1 MQRMLVIG
9 FVQWIPHTQLSVR
22 TLIGWVVSSVYLG
35 LLVSA
40 RPYKRS
46 DVRRVAF
53 AVQFCTVLIFCMVMC
68 IQLFIHISG
77 CSQFGFGNS
86 HHGVS
91 FC

>member
-53 AVQFCTVLIFCMVMC
+53 AVQFCTVLIFCM
-68 IQLFIHISG
+68 SG
-77 CSQFGFGNS
+77 GDHD
-86 HHGVS
+86 HHHLGLLCNVHAAHA
-91 FC
+91 